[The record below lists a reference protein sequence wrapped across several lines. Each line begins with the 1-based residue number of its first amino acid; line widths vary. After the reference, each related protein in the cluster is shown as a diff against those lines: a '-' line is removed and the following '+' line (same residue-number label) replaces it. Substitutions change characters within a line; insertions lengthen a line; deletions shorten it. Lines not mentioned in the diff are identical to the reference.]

1 MWVYVYVYLYLY
13 VYTHTHT
20 RNRMQVC
27 TYIYTYIRTYIYIH
41 IGDTLA
47 VDTSFEGQ
55 LKTPIG
61 CAVDGQNCL
70 YVSEWGAHRIRR
82 IQPDGS
88 SVVCLGSNQRGL
100 LGRNSE
106 KSLQS
111 DFT

>member
-1 MWVYVYVYLYLY
+1 MGGPNEDATRMYIHIPYVCIHTYVY
-13 VYTHTHT
+13 
-20 RNRMQVC
+20 MW
-27 TYIYTYIRTYIYIH
+27 
-41 IGDTLA
+41 IGDTLS

-55 LKTPIG
+55 LNTPIG

-100 LGRNSE
+100 LGP
-106 KSLQS
+106 KKKI
-111 DFT
+111 

>member
-1 MWVYVYVYLYLY
+1 MIVKQKKKALLF
-13 VYTHTHT
+13 T
-20 RNRMQVC
+20 
-27 TYIYTYIRTYIYIH
+27 TYIHAYIHIHTH
-41 IGDTLA
+41 IGDTLS

-55 LKTPIG
+55 LNTPIG

-106 KSLQS
+106 KSRHS
-111 DFT
+111 D